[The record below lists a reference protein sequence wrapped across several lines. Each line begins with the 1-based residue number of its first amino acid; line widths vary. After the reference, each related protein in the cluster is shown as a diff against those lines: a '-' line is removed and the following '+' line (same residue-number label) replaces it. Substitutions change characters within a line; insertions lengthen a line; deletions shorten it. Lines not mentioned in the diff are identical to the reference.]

1 MAGGKKRP
9 RDSPTKGY
17 QLNSPWIQVWWS
29 SLSDNWVMVDKR
41 GPLGPTNVPL
51 FWRMVINIGGIIKVG
66 LFRQLSSPNGP
77 RGVEWRVQRKT
88 YILVNT
94 RLAADCMTAI

>member
-1 MAGGKKRP
+1 
-9 RDSPTKGY
+9 
-17 QLNSPWIQVWWS
+17 
-29 SLSDNWVMVDKR
+29 MVDMR

-51 FWRMVINIGGIIKVG
+51 FWRMVINIGGMIKVG
-66 LFRQLSSPNGP
+66 LFRKP
-77 RGVEWRVQRKT
+77 RGLEKRIRRNT